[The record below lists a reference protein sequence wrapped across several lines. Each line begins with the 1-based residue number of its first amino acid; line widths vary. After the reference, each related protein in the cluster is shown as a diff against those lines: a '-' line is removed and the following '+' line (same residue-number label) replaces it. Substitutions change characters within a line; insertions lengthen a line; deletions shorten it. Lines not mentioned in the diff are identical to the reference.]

1 MNRVFV
7 LVFLVVLLSLLSG
20 CEFIYEYSAED
31 DYVDVEGEYVYIP
44 KEVKY
49 LIEESVY
56 GYSMPPISRYGYT
69 LYPDYSIYDSRN
81 LPSYVSADFN
91 GDGYSDYAY
100 MFSKVYYS
108 GHNWYLKT
116 KMLIVVS
123 TYRSYKLAS
132 EIDLGTVSNHES
144 TPVEE
149 YWAIRL
155 LKSGTHVITSTQN
168 GVQKKITVELE
179 NDGIYLASIDPQERS
194 VFYVERT
201 DVHEIPLDLGV
212 IAKKKIENR
221 AQRVIKLQ

>member
-1 MNRVFV
+1 MNRIFIVI
-7 LVFLVVLLSLLSG
+7 LSISLLSLFSG
-20 CEFIYEYSAED
+20 CEFLYEYSDEE
-31 DYVDVEGEYVYIP
+31 VEVEEEYVYIP
-44 KEVKY
+44 EEVEY
-49 LIEESVY
+49 IIDEHVD

-69 LYPDYSIYDSRN
+69 LYPDYSEYDPRN

-108 GHNWYLKT
+108 GHDWYLKT

-123 TYRSYKLAS
+123 TYHSYELAS

-155 LKSGTHVITSTQN
+155 LKRGTHVITSTQN
-168 GVQKKITVELE
+168 GVEKKITVELD
-179 NDGIYLASIDPQERS
+179 NDGVYLASIDPQERS

-212 IAKKKIENR
+212 IAKKKIESR
-221 AQRVIKLQ
+221 AQRVIKL